1 MSLENQLK
9 NYFGYN
15 EFRHN
20 QRDIIAAVLEKKDV
34 FAILPT
40 GAGKSICYQ
49 LPALIMPGIAVVISP
64 LISLMQD
71 QVVSL
76 SKNGLPAA
84 FLNSSLRHS
93 EFQAVLNS
101 LGDYKLLY
109 VAPERFADKFFVE
122 ALQKITVSLFA
133 IDEAHCISQWGHSF
147 RPEYKK
153 LSLLKET
160 FPKTPIIA
168 LTATATKDVEKDILT
183 QLKIQQ
189 PYIARASFDRPNLT
203 LHIENKN
210 TPLTQLKKFLS
221 NHQNES
227 GIIYAATRKTV
238 DETYTNLRQHG
249 YQVGKYHAGMSD
261 AERSVS
267 QNQFL
272 TGQVAVMVATVA
284 FGMGIHKPDIRFIVH
299 LDMPQSIEQYY
310 QEIGRAGRDGL
321 PSECLMLYSSQEII
335 IYKLF
340 LKDIEDPII
349 RRTTQIKT
357 NKMYNLCNSFDCR
370 RGELLKYFGERYLSP
385 NCNGCDNCLNNTEL
399 VDITVQ
405 AQKILSCVYRLEQR
419 FGGKYVT
426 DVLRGAKTQSI
437 LEKGHDSLSTYG
449 LMHDC
454 TEFEIR
460 DMINS
465 LIQMQLLERTEGE
478 YPILRWTPT
487 SSEVTSSKRK
497 VTVRKAIQQ
506 SVTRDIWKDFRYDKE
521 LFKELKELCQKYAL
535 EQQVPTHVIFAD
547 RILME
552 MATQYP
558 ITQKELFTING
569 FTQVKWQNY
578 GESFLQTIID
588 YCRRKGIKTKTPEN
602 IKKPEKTTRS
612 SEETIRLFK
621 TGNTI
626 EKIAE
631 IRNFSINT
639 IMDHLAL
646 EISSGCDVDISTI
659 VSAQKQKVIN
669 ETIATVGFDK
679 LTPIKNALSPDY
691 TFEEIRLVAAFH
703 KRTKG

>member
-1 MSLENQLK
+1 MSLEDHLK

-20 QRDIIAAVLEKKDV
+20 QRDIISAVLENKDV
-34 FAILPT
+34 LAILPT

-49 LPALIMPGIAVVISP
+49 LPALVMPGIAVVISP

-84 FLNSSLRHS
+84 FLNSSLRYNDCQS
-93 EFQAVLNS
+93 LLNS
-101 LGDYKLLY
+101 LDKYKLLY
-109 VAPERFADKFFVE
+109 VAPERFADKAFIE
-122 ALQKITVSLFA
+122 ALQKVTVSLFA

-153 LSLLKET
+153 LSILKQT

-183 QLKIQQ
+183 QLNISK

-203 LHIENKN
+203 LHIESKT
-210 TPLTQLKKFLS
+210 TPLSQLKKFLS
-221 NHQNES
+221 NHKNES

-238 DETYTNLRQHG
+238 DETYKNLQQQG
-249 YQVGKYHAGMSD
+249 YPVGKYHAGMSD
-261 AERSVS
+261 SERSAA

-299 LDMPQSIEQYY
+299 MDMPQSIEQYY

-321 PSECLMLYSSQEII
+321 PSECLMLFSSQEIV

-357 NKMYNLCNSFDCR
+357 NKIYNLCNSFTCR
-370 RGELLKYFGERYLSP
+370 RVELLKYFGERYLSL

-399 VDITVQ
+399 VDITIQ

-419 FGGKYVT
+419 FGTKHLI
-426 DVLRGAKTQSI
+426 DVLRGAKTQAI
-437 LEKGHDSLSTYG
+437 LEKGHDCLSTYG
-449 LMHDC
+449 LMQDVS
-454 TEFEIR
+454 EYELK
-460 DMINS
+460 DMINA
-465 LIQMQLLERTEGE
+465 LIQMQLLERADGE
-478 YPILRWTPT
+478 YPVLRWTTT
-487 SSEVTSSKRK
+487 SSEVTSGKRK
-497 VTVRKAIQQ
+497 ISIRKVIQQ
-506 SVTRDIWKDFRYDKE
+506 SVSRDIWSDFRYDKE
-521 LFKELKELCQKYAL
+521 LFTVLKELCQKYAI

-547 RILME
+547 RILMD
-552 MATQYP
+552 MATHYP
-558 ITQKELFTING
+558 TSQKELFTING
-569 FTQVKWQNY
+569 FTQMKWQNY
-578 GESFLQTIID
+578 GESFLNTIID
-588 YCRRKGIKTKTPEN
+588 YCHRKGIKTASLEK
-602 IKKPEKTTRS
+602 KKPEKSTRS
-612 SEETIRLFK
+612 SEETLKLFRA
-621 TGNTI
+621 GHSI
-626 EKIAE
+626 QKIAE
-631 IRNFSINT
+631 TRNFSTNT

-646 EISSGCDVDISTI
+646 EITSGCDLDISSL
-659 VSAQKQKVIN
+659 VSSEKQKAIN
-669 ETIATVGFDK
+669 NAIATVGYDK
-679 LTPIKNALSPDY
+679 LSPIKNALPSDY
-691 TFEEIRLVAAFH
+691 TYEEIRLVTAFH
-703 KRTKG
+703 RRNKG